1 MRLNIA
7 LADQIAEAR
16 LHRDALAKALPDKPH
31 LRERLDRAEA
41 GLLTLTVFE
50 QYETEFRQF
59 MATQKDRAA

>member
-1 MRLNIA
+1 LKIKIG

-16 LHRDALAKALPDKPH
+16 LHRDALANALPDKPH

-59 MATQKDRAA
+59 MAKQSKETA

>member
-1 MRLNIA
+1 VKIP